1 MASISPYLHISPD
14 PGIWLIQLFAIV
26 LATVCVNFVLM
37 RVLDAVERATDRTA
51 SVWDDA
57 LIHAARV
64 PLRLLVWVVGLSAA
78 VRLIQAVEPSLVFDY
93 APEVRRVAI
102 IGIVAMFAL
111 RLIRHTEENLV
122 DPERAIRPV
131 DQTTAKAIGKLLRLA
146 VLITAT
152 LVGMQTLGFSI
163 SGVVAAGGV
172 SGIAIGFAAKDLLAN
187 FFGALMIYWDK
198 PFKEGDWIRSPD
210 KEIEGT
216 VEEIGWRLT
225 RIRTF
230 DKRPLYVPN
239 SVFNNIA
246 VENPSRMQNRRI
258 KETLGI
264 RYDDAAQ
271 MAAIC
276 DAVRAMIQNHPDIDQ
291 DTTQIVHFNA
301 FNASS
306 IDFLLYCYTR
316 TTKWVEYHKVKQ
328 DVLLKIL
335 DIVSAHG
342 AQFAYPTQTL
352 QLPGVEAELAHA
364 AQAPDSG
371 AAGDRRAGNGSN
383 AG

>member
-1 MASISPYLHISPD
+1 MKEPLQTRMMDQLWDLQLSNGYITDEDVIRLSHQFNLSEIEVEGVVSFYHFFHRKPTGKYTIYLNNS
-14 PGIWLIQLFAIV
+14 
-26 LATVCVNFVLM
+26 
-37 RVLDAVERATDRTA
+37 
-51 SVWDDA
+51 
-57 LIHAARV
+57 
-64 PLRLLVWVVGLSAA
+64 
-78 VRLIQAVEPSLVFDY
+78 
-93 APEVRRVAI
+93 
-102 IGIVAMFAL
+102 IVAD
-111 RLIRHTEENLV
+111 I
-122 DPERAIRPV
+122 
-131 DQTTAKAIGKLLRLA
+131 K
-146 VLITAT
+146 
-152 LVGMQTLGFSI
+152 GFS
-163 SGVVAAGGV
+163 
-172 SGIAIGFAAKDLLAN
+172 
-187 FFGALMIYWDK
+187 
-198 PFKEGDWIRSPD
+198 
-210 KEIEGT
+210 
-216 VEEIGWRLT
+216 
-225 RIRTF
+225 
-230 DKRPLYVPN
+230 
-239 SVFNNIA
+239 
-246 VENPSRMQNRRI
+246 RI

-306 IDFLLYCYTR
+306 IDFLLYCFTR

-371 AAGDRRAGNGSN
+371 AAGAGRAGNGSN

>member
-306 IDFLLYCYTR
+306 MDFLLYCYTR

-335 DIVSAHG
+335 DIVSDHG

-371 AAGDRRAGNGSN
+371 AAGDGRPANGSN
-383 AG
+383 GG

>member
-1 MASISPYLHISPD
+1 MASISPYLHLSPD

-26 LATVCVNFVLM
+26 LATVCINFVLM
-37 RVLDAVERATDRTA
+37 RVLDVVERAADRTA
-51 SVWDDA
+51 SMWDDA
-57 LIHAARV
+57 LIHAARL
-64 PLRLLVWVVGLSAA
+64 PLRLLVWVGGLSVA
-78 VRLIQAVEPSLVFDY
+78 VRLIQAVKPSLVFDY
-93 APEVRRVAI
+93 APEVRHVAI
-102 IGIVAMFAL
+102 IAIVVMFAL
-111 RLIRHTEENLV
+111 RLIRGVEENLT
-122 DPERAIRPV
+122 DPSRAIKPV

-276 DAVRAMIQNHPDIDQ
+276 DAVRAMIRNHPDIDQ

-306 IDFLLYCYTR
+306 LDFLLYCYTK

-335 DIVSAHG
+335 DIVNSHG

-352 QLPGVEAELAHA
+352 QLPGVEGELAQG
-364 AQAPDSG
+364 AQA
-371 AAGDRRAGNGSN
+371 RRPPQP
-383 AG
+383 

>member
-122 DPERAIRPV
+122 DPERATRPV

-306 IDFLLYCYTR
+306 IDFLLYCFTR

-371 AAGDRRAGNGSN
+371 AAGDGRPANGSN
-383 AG
+383 GG

>member
-26 LATVCVNFVLM
+26 LATVCINFVLM

>member
-306 IDFLLYCYTR
+306 IDFLLYCFTR

-364 AQAPDSG
+364 SQAPDGG
-371 AAGDRRAGNGSN
+371 AAGDGRPANGSN
-383 AG
+383 GG

>member
-301 FNASS
+301 FNASR
-306 IDFLLYCYTR
+306 IDFLLYCFTR

-371 AAGDRRAGNGSN
+371 AAGDGRPANGSN
-383 AG
+383 GG